1 MLLYLLM
8 DVLLLADVLVWFK
21 ELCIETYGID
31 PFHSLTTP
39 GFSWQS
45 MLKKTGA
52 NIDLLS
58 TSQKDIYLF
67 FEAAK
72 RGGFSVINERHLK
85 ANIPGRKDFEEKQK
99 PSWIIYLDANNLY
112 GT

>member
-1 MLLYLLM
+1 
-8 DVLLLADVLVWFK
+8 
-21 ELCIETYGID
+21 
-31 PFHSLTTP
+31 
-39 GFSWQS
+39 

-58 TSQKDIYLF
+58 TSQKDIYQF

-85 ANIPGRKDFEEKQK
+85 ANIPGRKDYDNTKP
-99 PSWIIYLDANNLY
+99 PSWILYLDANNLY